1 MNKMKI
7 RTLQCSSCGGY
18 SNVKGTFKKG
28 ETYNCVH
35 CGALNSAK
43 RQLNKFWYRLAI
55 ALTIIVGLLNLQVLL
70 VYFDNLSAYLIFI
83 LACIVTYYGT
93 ILFGKIMEWIVE
105 D

>member
-1 MNKMKI
+1 
-7 RTLQCSSCGGY
+7 
-18 SNVKGTFKKG
+18 
-28 ETYNCVH
+28 
-35 CGALNSAK
+35 
-43 RQLNKFWYRLAI
+43 LAI